1 MSLSRLAL
9 RLAAVESLSPS
20 ALIETGPWP
29 TWAGNRVYDS
39 RIAPIADANDW
50 KEFLAEVDGKPIVSI
65 YTEEQETNP
74 IEGATYPAE
83 VETVELYAEIM
94 IAAGA
99 VVEVDGQE
107 VGSIEAPITDAQHE
121 AMLDML
127 EQQLRNL
134 LDPQSEANT
143 GSKSPYVKIAW
154 ELHHVKS
161 VPMRDAVNRQSRQAA
176 RTISFKIKVRRT
188 YAFGTPK
195 PGEPADIAGLPEPL
209 KSVALAVEPTSP
221 AGQLLRQ
228 IALGQPPRPKRPPLD
243 DIRVATN
250 LDRGAAPTNFDVGNA
265 DGPDIVSDVQL
276 PR

>member
-9 RLAAVESLSPS
+9 RLAAVETLCPS

-50 KEFLAEVDGKPIVSI
+50 KQFLAAVDGKPLVSI

-74 IEGATYPAE
+74 IEGTYPAE
-83 VETVELYAEIM
+83 IEIVELYAEIM

-107 VGSIEAPITDAQHE
+107 IGSIEAPITDAQHE

-134 LDPQSEANT
+134 LDPQSEAAT
-143 GSKSPYVKIAW
+143 LPYVKVAM

-176 RTISFKIKVRRT
+176 RTICFKLKVRHAQ
-188 YAFGTPK
+188 AFGKPK
-195 PGEPADIAGLPEPL
+195 AGEPADIAGLPEPL
-209 KSVALAVEPTSP
+209 KAVALAVEPTSP

-228 IALGQPPRPKRPPLD
+228 IALGQPPRPTRPPLD

-250 LDRGAAPTNFDVGNA
+250 LDRGVAPTNFEVGNA